1 MDRRDFLISGL
12 ASLGLPAVGSLPLLS
27 PDTNDKSAD
36 QTSVTLRITPIS
48 LAIGPGKVIKTVGY
62 NGSAPGPILR
72 FREGKPV
79 TVDVF
84 NDTDVAET
92 VHWHGQ
98 LIPSAVDGSVEE
110 GTPDVPA
117 HGHRRYRFTP
127 KPAGTRWY
135 HTHSMAHADLS
146 RAGFSGQYGFAI
158 IEPAR
163 HPGCPGLSHQ
173 LHAHGIQLQ
182 GRED

>member
-1 MDRRDFLISGL
+1 MNRRDFLKTSGL
-12 ASLGLPAVGSLPLLS
+12 AAAGLSLDPR
-27 PDTNDKSAD
+27 SAAGAD
-36 QTSVTLRITPIS
+36 ADVKLRITPVS
-48 LAIGPGKVIKTVGY
+48 LDIGPGKSIKTVGY

-72 FREGKPV
+72 FTEGKPV

-84 NDTDVAET
+84 NETDVPET

-110 GTPDVPA
+110 GTPPVPA

-135 HTHSMAHADLS
+135 HTHTMSMDDLHRGS
-146 RAGFSGQYGFAI
+146 FTGMFGFLIVEGANN
-158 IEPAR
+158 
-163 HPGCPGLSHQ
+163 PGNFDQEYYLA
-173 LHAHGIQLQ
+173 L
-182 GRED
+182 RDW